1 VSDHSPCTPQLK
13 LRETGDFMHA
23 WGGIAGL
30 QLGLSVLFTET
41 SRRGIDLA
49 TMFQWNAVAP
59 AALAGLGQRK
69 GRLAQGFDADVV
81 IWNDKQSFIVAA
93 SDIRH
98 RHKATPYAG
107 RTLSGVVEQ
116 TFVRGER
123 AFSRTAG
130 LPSRP
135 VGSFLSASR

>member
-1 VSDHSPCTPQLK
+1 M
-13 LRETGDFMHA
+13 RA

-59 AALAGLGQRK
+59 AALAGLKERK
-69 GRLAQGFDADVV
+69 GKLAKGFDADVV
-81 IWNDKQSFIVAA
+81 IWNDKQSFVVAE

-98 RHKATPYAG
+98 RHKSTPYAG

-116 TFVRGER
+116 TFVRGQR
-123 AFSRTAG
+123 AFSRSGG
-130 LPSRP
+130 LASRP
-135 VGSFLSASR
+135 VGSFVSASR